1 MLLTLWRHGEADFA
15 TTDEVGELTLRGR
28 EEVVAMAQ
36 DYVAWAGVSGLVLV
50 SLLLH
55 SPYQRTVETAELL
68 GEQLRPCSQ
77 KVDLSLAPGAYPEA
91 FSENDYSEHEHIVMV
106 SHQPFVSQAIAVW
119 VDDAT
124 LAPLAPGG
132 YSTLEVTCLAR
143 GGATLLRHCPDPRDL
158 ASKAQI

>member
-1 MLLTLWRHGEADFA
+1 MTKG
-15 TTDEVGELTLRGR
+15 
-28 EEVVAMAQ
+28 
-36 DYVAWAGVSGLVLV
+36 YVAWAGVSGLGPV

-68 GEQLRPCSQ
+68 GEQLRPGSQ
-77 KVDLSLAPGAYPEA
+77 KVDPLLAPGAYPEA
-91 FSENDYSEHEHIVMV
+91 FSENDYSGHEHIVMV

-119 VDDAT
+119 VDDET

-132 YSTLEVTCLAR
+132 YSTLEVTCLTQ

-158 ASKAQI
+158 ACRAQI

>member
-1 MLLTLWRHGEADFA
+1 MLVTLWRHGEAGSA
-15 TTDEVGELTLRGR
+15 ATDEVRALTLRGR

-36 DYVAWAGVSGLVLV
+36 DYAAWAGESALGPV

-68 GEQLRPCSQ
+68 GEQLRPGSQ
-77 KVDLSLAPGAYPEA
+77 KVDPSLAPGAYPEA
-91 FSENDYSEHEHIVMV
+91 FSENDYTGHGHVVMV
-106 SHQPFVSQAIAVW
+106 SHQPFVSQAIALW
-119 VDDAT
+119 TDDVT

-132 YSTLEVTCLAR
+132 YSMLEITCLAR

>member
-1 MLLTLWRHGEADFA
+1 MTKG
-15 TTDEVGELTLRGR
+15 
-28 EEVVAMAQ
+28 
-36 DYVAWAGVSGLVLV
+36 YVAWAGVSGLGPV

-68 GEQLRPCSQ
+68 GEQLRPGSQ
-77 KVDLSLAPGAYPEA
+77 KVDPLLAPGAYPEA
-91 FSENDYSEHEHIVMV
+91 FSENDYSGHEHIVMV

-119 VDDAT
+119 VDDET

-132 YSTLEVTCLAR
+132 YSTLKVTCLTQ

-158 ASKAQI
+158 ACRAQI

>member
-1 MLLTLWRHGEADFA
+1 
-15 TTDEVGELTLRGR
+15 
-28 EEVVAMAQ
+28 MAQ
-36 DYVAWAGVSGLVLV
+36 GYSTWAGESGLGPV

-55 SPYQRTVETAELL
+55 SPYRRTVETAALL
-68 GEQLRPCSQ
+68 GELLRPRCM
-77 KVDLSLAPGAYPEA
+77 KVDPSLAPGAYPEA
-91 FSENDYSEHEHIVMV
+91 FSEKDYTDHEHIVMV

-119 VDDAT
+119 ADDVT

-158 ASKAQI
+158 ARRAQV

>member
-1 MLLTLWRHGEADFA
+1 MVLTLWRHGEAGSA
-15 TTDEVGELTLRGR
+15 ATDEARALTPRGR

-36 DYVAWAGVSGLVLV
+36 DYAVWAGESALGPV

-55 SPYQRTVETAELL
+55 SPYQRTVQTAALL
-68 GEQLRPCSQ
+68 AEVLGAGSLRADP
-77 KVDLSLAPGAYPEA
+77 SLAPGAYPEA
-91 FSENDYSEHEHIVMV
+91 FSENDYTGHEHIVMV
-106 SHQPFVSQAIAVW
+106 SHQPFVSQAIALW
-119 VDDAT
+119 TDDVT

-132 YSTLEVTCLAR
+132 YSMLEITCLAR

>member
-1 MLLTLWRHGEADFA
+1 MLLTLWRHGEAGFA
-15 TTDEVGELTLRGR
+15 TTDEVRALTPRGR
-28 EEVVAMAQ
+28 EEVVAMAKG
-36 DYVAWAGVSGLVLV
+36 YVAWVGVSGLGLV

-68 GEQLRPCSQ
+68 GEQLRPCIQ
-77 KVDLSLAPGAYPEA
+77 KVDLSLAPGACPEA
-91 FSENDYSEHEHIVMV
+91 FSENDYSGHEHIVMV

-119 VDDAT
+119 VDDVT

-132 YSTLEVTCLAR
+132 YSTLEVTCLTR

>member
-1 MLLTLWRHGEADFA
+1 
-15 TTDEVGELTLRGR
+15 
-28 EEVVAMAQ
+28 MAQ
-36 DYVAWAGVSGLVLV
+36 GYSIWADESGLGPI

-55 SPYQRTVETAELL
+55 SPYRRTVETAALL
-68 GEQLRPCSQ
+68 GELLRPRCM
-77 KVDLSLAPGAYPEA
+77 KVDPSLAPGAYPEA
-91 FSENDYSEHEHIVMV
+91 FSENDYSGHEHIVMV

-119 VDDAT
+119 VDDVT

-158 ASKAQI
+158 TSKAQA

>member
-1 MLLTLWRHGEADFA
+1 MLLTLWRHGEAGSA
-15 TTDEVGELTLRGR
+15 ATDEARALTARGR
-28 EEVVAMAQ
+28 DEVVAMAQ
-36 DYVAWAGVSGLVLV
+36 DYAAWAGESALAPV

-55 SPYQRTVETAELL
+55 SPYRRTVETAALL
-68 GEQLRPCSQ
+68 GELLHPGSL
-77 KVDLSLAPGAYPEA
+77 KVDPSLAPGAYPEA
-91 FSENDYSEHEHIVMV
+91 FSENDYSGHEHIIIV

-119 VDDAT
+119 TDDVT

-132 YSTLEVTCLAR
+132 YSMLEITCLAR